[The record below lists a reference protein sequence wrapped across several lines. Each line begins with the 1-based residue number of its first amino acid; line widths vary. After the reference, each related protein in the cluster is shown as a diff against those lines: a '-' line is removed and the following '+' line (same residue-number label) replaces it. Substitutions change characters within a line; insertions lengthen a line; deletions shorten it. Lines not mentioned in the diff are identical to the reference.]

1 MRAPAC
7 AMKASSKPMTAARV
21 YVLLCDLRFETFLSF
36 LFCVVGFGGPVVALH
51 VATTTPGAKAREA

>member
-1 MRAPAC
+1 
-7 AMKASSKPMTAARV
+7 MKASSKPMTAARV